1 MHMIRGW
8 RHEPEHDRG
17 PDQGDLKDV
26 KPEVTR
32 CLVVPLTLRLD
43 RLHLTLQAAFGWT
56 NSHLFELLAGEGRRG
71 IWSRRTF
78 WQSAHRCI
86 ARLGSSKIVQETGAT
101 TIHYL
106 YDFGDS

>member
-1 MHMIRGW
+1 MIRGR

-26 KPEVTR
+26 KPKVMR

-56 NSHLFELLAGEGRRG
+56 NSHLFEFLAGEGRRG
-71 IWSRRTF
+71 IPDSE
-78 WQSAHRCI
+78 
-86 ARLGSSKIVQETGAT
+86 G
-101 TIHYL
+101 
-106 YDFGDS
+106 DFGNQPIDASQDAALQYRSGDRREDDPLSL